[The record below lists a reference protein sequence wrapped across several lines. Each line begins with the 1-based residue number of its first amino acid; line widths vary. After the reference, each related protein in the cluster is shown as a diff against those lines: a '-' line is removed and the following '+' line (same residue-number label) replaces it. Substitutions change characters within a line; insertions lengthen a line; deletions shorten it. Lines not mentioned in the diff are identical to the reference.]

1 MKKFLTLLLIL
12 ALSLSLVAC
21 GGGETGGET
30 EGEGEASNAD
40 IRVCYVA
47 AALGDNSFAD
57 SCDRGLK

>member
-40 IRVCYVA
+40 LRVCFVVG
-47 AALGDNSFAD
+47 ALGDNSFAD